1 MIYSDEVQALDSE
14 FASLLSHSRQS
25 LKAYFDESTKPV
37 SPTDFERQVYG
48 AMCTQAKDTPFDGTI
63 RHTAD
68 KAFPDIVAKRFFGV
82 EVKMT
87 QKDGWTSPGNSV
99 RELSRAEDV
108 ERIYMLFGK
117 FGGGFDVAVRP
128 YQDCLSE
135 VRVTHSPRYMINM
148 NLAAGASIFDKLG
161 TSYDELRLD
170 PQIITRIKS
179 YYRSQLKD
187 GEELWWLDEERST
200 APIIKPFS
208 SLPEAEKR
216 RLKAEAMLLFP
227 EIFGSSNVKFER
239 VAAYWI
245 SEYGIVSAAL
255 RDTFT
260 AGGRGSINERYT
272 VPQIG
277 LQLYALANDIQ
288 ELAHEIEPEKLEY
301 YWRTRIGT
309 HDPLEV
315 WLSLL
320 GTHDTTDGDISVADI
335 FNTGLSLTA

>member
-25 LKAYFDESTKPV
+25 LKAHFGKTARPV
-37 SPTDFERQVYG
+37 SPSDFERQVYG
-48 AMCTQAKDTPFDGTI
+48 AMCAMAGDTPFDGTI

-68 KAFPDIVAKRFFGV
+68 KAFPDIVARRFFGV

-87 QKDGWTSPGNSV
+87 QKDGWTSAGNSV

-148 NLAAGASIFDKLG
+148 KLAEGASIFDKLG
-161 TSYDELRLD
+161 TSYDELRTD
-170 PQIITRIKS
+170 PKIISRIRA

-187 GEELWWLDEERST
+187 GEELWWLDEEEGT
-200 APIIKPFS
+200 TPIIRSFS
-208 SLPEAEKR
+208 SLPEEEKR
-216 RLKAEAMLLFP
+216 RLKAEAMLFFP
-227 EIFGSSNVKFER
+227 EIFGSSAVKFER

-245 SEYGIVSAAL
+245 SEYGVVSAAL
-255 RDTFT
+255 RDVFT
-260 AGGRGSINERYT
+260 AGGRGLVNQRHT
-272 VPQIG
+272 VAQIG
-277 LQLYALANDIQ
+277 LQLHALAQDIKA
-288 ELAHEIEPEKLEY
+288 LIRNIDPSRLEY
-301 YWRTRIGT
+301 FWRSKIGRR
-309 HDPLEV
+309 DPLDA
-315 WLSLL
+315 WLELL
-320 GTHDTTDGDISVADI
+320 EANDATRGDIGAVEI
-335 FNTGLSLTA
+335 FMSGLEKEI